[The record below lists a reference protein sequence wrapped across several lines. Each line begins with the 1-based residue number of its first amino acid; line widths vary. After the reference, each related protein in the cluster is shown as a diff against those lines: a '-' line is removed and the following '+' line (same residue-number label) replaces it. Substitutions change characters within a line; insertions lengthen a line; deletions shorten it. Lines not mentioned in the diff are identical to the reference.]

1 MRKLYF
7 AVLSSL
13 AALIACPLVA
23 QTAPAGTS
31 TQNSS
36 IITSPPRA
44 MSSMPVAQT
53 PGADSTMW
61 NGNVTPSVAD
71 SSISLPLPSS
81 GGGGSSP
88 PATCTPGTSTASQPA
103 NCPAGYLTM
112 ANSATFTQT
121 QTVTTTCPGGSYGTP
136 STTYGTWS
144 PASDTSTC
152 PLPTANNN
160 PAICMSNGGMPY
172 SVTPLKITAGAYSAL
187 NVASFSG
194 TSTSRW
200 NAVGSYTATVSFNG
214 ASTQISDVCTRTNST
229 DGIGVTDLCDHSTTV
244 SVGGGTFVI
253 STSATAPVT
262 GDWVSGTAAP
272 YSAQGTV
279 TQTNCLGSNSSN
291 PSICYANGGM
301 PYTATEK
308 LTWGP
313 YTSPGPLLK
322 VVTTGQPINGSPTT
336 SYTVSFNGAT
346 QTITDTCTQWD
357 AAGAN
362 CTSQTTAVVGG
373 GTFTVSTKASVTM
386 ADLWGQYQYTQWL
399 SGSIQQSNCQ

>member
-172 SVTPLKITAGAYSAL
+172 SVTPIKITSGSYYLL
-187 NVASFSG
+187 NAASFNG
-194 TSTSRW
+194 TTTSRW
-200 NAVGSYTATVSFNG
+200 DAVGSFTASISFNG
-214 ASTQISDVCTRTNST
+214 ATQTVSDICTQTNNVN
-229 DGIGVTDLCDHSTTV
+229 GPGTDLCDHSTTV
-244 SVGGGTFVI
+244 TVGGGTFVI
-253 STSATAPVT
+253 GTDAWSPLR
-262 GDWVSGTAAP
+262 GDWVVGTLAP
-272 YSAQGTV
+272 YGAHGTV
-279 TQTNCLGSNSSN
+279 TQTNC
-291 PSICYANGGM
+291 
-301 PYTATEK
+301 
-308 LTWGP
+308 
-313 YTSPGPLLK
+313 
-322 VVTTGQPINGSPTT
+322 Q
-336 SYTVSFNGAT
+336 
-346 QTITDTCTQWD
+346 
-357 AAGAN
+357 
-362 CTSQTTAVVGG
+362 
-373 GTFTVSTKASVTM
+373 
-386 ADLWGQYQYTQWL
+386 
-399 SGSIQQSNCQ
+399 